1 MFKFVYLKYKEISV
15 NHNEKGRG
23 EKKKKLWKK
32 CKPTNKIQDT

>member
-23 EKKKKLWKK
+23 EKKKKKVVKK
-32 CKPTNKIQDT
+32 MQTHK